1 MASLDLGVF
10 IPDDHHDCDPIYQP
24 LPVMATCLIRY
35 LRTLAFHNMH
45 VLDALTGRKLHVL
58 TQCVA
63 IGVTLRAPEATRE
76 AEVVGEIVGEVIGDA
91 SSFSEIVGDAGSL
104 SLWMRRAHDA
114 CCAGG
119 PVRDPPSALL
129 LGGAATGK
137 STVMAQVLA
146 HIVQVRKPFVCH

>member
-1 MASLDLGVF
+1 
-10 IPDDHHDCDPIYQP
+10 
-24 LPVMATCLIRY
+24 MATCLIRY

-76 AEVVGEIVGEVIGDA
+76 TEDGEIVGDA
-91 SSFSEIVGDAGSL
+91 SSLSEIVGDASSL
-104 SLWMRRAHDA
+104 SLWMRRAHDV

-119 PVRDPPSALL
+119 PVRDPPSVLL

-146 HIVQVRKPFVCH
+146 HIVQVRKPFDFH

>member
-1 MASLDLGVF
+1 
-10 IPDDHHDCDPIYQP
+10 
-24 LPVMATCLIRY
+24 
-35 LRTLAFHNMH
+35 MH

-91 SSFSEIVGDAGSL
+91 SSLSEIVGDASSLSEIVGDASSL
-104 SLWMRRAHDA
+104 SLWMRRAHDV

-146 HIVQVRKPFVCH
+146 HIVQVRKPFECH

>member
-1 MASLDLGVF
+1 
-10 IPDDHHDCDPIYQP
+10 
-24 LPVMATCLIRY
+24 
-35 LRTLAFHNMH
+35 MH

-91 SSFSEIVGDAGSL
+91 SSLSEIVGDASSLSEIVGDASSL
-104 SLWMRRAHDA
+104 SLWMRRAHDV

>member
-1 MASLDLGVF
+1 MIIMIATQF
-10 IPDDHHDCDPIYQP
+10 IT
-24 LPVMATCLIRY
+24 VMATCLIRY

-76 AEVVGEIVGEVIGDA
+76 AEVVGEIVGDA
-91 SSFSEIVGDAGSL
+91 SSLSEIVGDASSL
-104 SLWMRRAHDA
+104 SLWMRSAHDA

-146 HIVQVRKPFVCH
+146 HIVQVRKTFVCH

>member
-1 MASLDLGVF
+1 MIIMIATQF
-10 IPDDHHDCDPIYQP
+10 ITA
-24 LPVMATCLIRY
+24 MATCLIRY

-76 AEVVGEIVGEVIGDA
+76 AEVVGEIVGDA
-91 SSFSEIVGDAGSL
+91 SSLSEIVGDASSL
-104 SLWMRRAHDA
+104 SLWMRSAHDA

>member
-1 MASLDLGVF
+1 MIIMIATQF
-10 IPDDHHDCDPIYQP
+10 IT
-24 LPVMATCLIRY
+24 VMATCLIRY

-45 VLDALTGRKLHVL
+45 VLDALTGRQLHVL

-76 AEVVGEIVGEVIGDA
+76 AEVVGEIVGDA
-91 SSFSEIVGDAGSL
+91 SSLSEIVGDASSL
-104 SLWMRRAHDA
+104 SLWMRSAHDA

-146 HIVQVRKPFVCH
+146 HIVQERKPFECH

>member
-1 MASLDLGVF
+1 
-10 IPDDHHDCDPIYQP
+10 
-24 LPVMATCLIRY
+24 
-35 LRTLAFHNMH
+35 MH

-76 AEVVGEIVGEVIGDA
+76 AEVVGEIVGE
-91 SSFSEIVGDAGSL
+91 IVGDASSL
-104 SLWMRRAHDA
+104 SLWMRRAHDV

>member
-1 MASLDLGVF
+1 
-10 IPDDHHDCDPIYQP
+10 
-24 LPVMATCLIRY
+24 
-35 LRTLAFHNMH
+35 MH

-63 IGVTLRAPEATRE
+63 IGVTLRAPKATRE
-76 AEVVGEIVGEVIGDA
+76 AEVVGEIVGDA
-91 SSFSEIVGDAGSL
+91 SSLSEIVGDASSL

-146 HIVQVRKPFVCH
+146 HIVQVRKPFECH

>member
-1 MASLDLGVF
+1 MIIMIATQF
-10 IPDDHHDCDPIYQP
+10 ITA
-24 LPVMATCLIRY
+24 MATCLIRY

-45 VLDALTGRKLHVL
+45 VLDALTGRQLHVL

-76 AEVVGEIVGEVIGDA
+76 AEVVGEIVGDASSLREIVGDA
-91 SSFSEIVGDAGSL
+91 SSLSEIVGDASSL
-104 SLWMRRAHDA
+104 SLWMRSAHDA

-146 HIVQVRKPFVCH
+146 HIVQERKPFECH